1 MNNLSRRSFLKT
13 AGVATG
19 AAAITASPAVAAA
32 LQPGALET
40 TPSGPLPHEPIVAI
54 IRNAD
59 RGEVTVLSGMT
70 EKTYTDRVLVK
81 RLLKAAHQNRRAKS
95 GAEGVA

>member
-1 MNNLSRRSFLKT
+1 MNTLSRGSFLKT

-40 TPSGPLPHEPIVAI
+40 TPSGPLPHE
-54 IRNAD
+54 R
-59 RGEVTVLSGMT
+59 
-70 EKTYTDRVLVK
+70 RVGPG
-81 RLLKAAHQNRRAKS
+81 RKS
-95 GAEGVA
+95 GAYFLAATVR